1 MSNVDEKPR
10 PGFVR
15 RFSLWRDEQLA
26 RHALKAAGEPGLVLD
41 LPSGTGKFWSV
52 LAEHSNRVILAG
64 DQSADKLAVAEDQ
77 CPTAVLKRIK
87 TFQTSA
93 FSIDLNDNAVDCIFC
108 MRLFHH
114 IADSDERS
122 EILREFHRVSRD
134 TVIVALWVDGNI
146 RSWRRKRMQI
156 FRDSCALP
164 AARRS
169 RFVVGRTAIKGE
181 FEASGF
187 RILRHY
193 DFLPGYAM
201 WRVYVLRK
209 INQ

>member
-1 MSNVDEKPR
+1 MSNVGDASR
-10 PGFVR
+10 PGFIR
-15 RFSLWRDEQLA
+15 RISLWRDQQLA
-26 RHALKAAGEPGLVLD
+26 RHALKVAGEPGLVLD
-41 LPSGTGKFWSV
+41 LPSGTGRFWSV
-52 LAEHSNRVILAG
+52 LAEHTNRVILAG
-64 DQSADKLAVAEDQ
+64 DQSADKLALAENL

-108 MRLFHH
+108 MRLFHQ

-122 EILREFHRVSRD
+122 EVLREFHRVSRD

-146 RSWRRKRMQI
+146 RSWRRKRLQSL
-156 FRDSCALP
+156 RDSCGQFE
-164 AARRS
+164 ARRS
-169 RFVVGRTAIKGE
+169 RFVVSRTAIKGE

-187 RILRHY
+187 GILGHY

-209 INQ
+209 ISR